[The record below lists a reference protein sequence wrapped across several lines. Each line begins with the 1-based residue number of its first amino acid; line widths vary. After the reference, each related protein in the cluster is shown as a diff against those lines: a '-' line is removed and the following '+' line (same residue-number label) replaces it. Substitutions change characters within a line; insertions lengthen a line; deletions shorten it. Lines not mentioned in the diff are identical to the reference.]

1 MALTTLSLYSWN
13 DLASLFPA
21 GTGGRRAAEQRQC
34 VPRGRRMPCLGTG
47 LSQGCWCQGLFPRV
61 ASEKQICWQAKRSII
76 ASGCLWT
83 TFTFSSTSGLRQY
96 LGVITANQRLKSRCS
111 SSLPLGIVRP
121 EATKLLLQCSY
132 LHYSSGIHFPPFS
145 AMINQPH
152 HGHFGGRL
160 LHPACG
166 AVHGAL
172 GVFPLLRWLSPLQ
185 SPGHRELLQPWT
197 VCWVCWSCWTNINP
211 A

>member
-1 MALTTLSLYSWN
+1 
-13 DLASLFPA
+13 
-21 GTGGRRAAEQRQC
+21 
-34 VPRGRRMPCLGTG
+34 MPCLGTG
-47 LSQGCWCQGLFPRV
+47 LSQGRCCRGLFPRV
-61 ASEKQICWQAKRSII
+61 ADEKQICWQAKRNII
-76 ASGCLWT
+76 ASGCLLT

-96 LGVITANQRLKSRCS
+96 LGVITANQRVKSPCS
-111 SSLPLGIVRP
+111 SSLPLGIVRL
-121 EATKLLLQCSY
+121 EATELLLQCSH

-172 GVFPLLRWLSPLQ
+172 GVFPLLRRLSPLQ
-185 SPGHRELLQPWT
+185 TPGHRELLQPWT
-197 VCWVCWSCWTNINP
+197 VY
-211 A
+211 